1 MKPCGVP
8 RCSIVKIEGGKMA
21 SRNAKGRMI
30 YWKISYCKQLARC
43 STFSKLLFTWLIP
56 NTDDLGRMEGD
67 PEIIKGMVFPYDE
80 KTTVKQIRD
89 ALRELSKENLIIWY
103 QVDENYYIQ
112 FPNFS
117 LYQTLRKDRE
127 YKSDYPEPNDID
139 MTCHDMTGLVGQN
152 LREEKG
158 REEEE
163 KVSEVKENVPFS
175 DIQEMFN
182 RVCVSFPSIRTLSKG
197 RKDKIKTRWGEIKT
211 LETFE
216 QLCKRMEESSF
227 LKGKNNREWK
237 ATFDWLL
244 ENDNNW
250 VKVIEGNYAD
260 KVDKLGGFNNGY
272 AGSNGIPREETPRKP
287 KIQVVNM
294 FTEGGM

>member
-1 MKPCGVP
+1 
-8 RCSIVKIEGGKMA
+8 MA

-89 ALRELSKENLIIWY
+89 ALGELSKETLIIWY

-127 YKSDYPEPNDID
+127 YKSDYPEPNDVD
-139 MTCHDMTGLVGQN
+139 MTCHDMSRHDGQK
-152 LREEKG
+152 LREGKG
-158 REEEE
+158 REGEE
-163 KVSEVKENVPFS
+163 KVSEEKESIPFS

-182 RVCVSFPSIRTLSKG
+182 RICVSFPSIRTLSKG
-197 RKDKIKTRWGEIKT
+197 RKDKVRIRWGEIKS
-211 LETFE
+211 LDTFE
-216 QLCKRMEESSF
+216 QLCNRMEESSF
-227 LKGKNNREWK
+227 LKGKNDRGWK
-237 ATFDWLL
+237 ASFDWLL

-250 VKVIEGNYAD
+250 VKVIEGNY
-260 KVDKLGGFNNGY
+260 VDKLDKHGGVQNGHD
-272 AGSNGIPREETPRKP
+272 GSQGVSGADAQKKPR
-287 KIQVVNM
+287 IQVVNK
-294 FTEGGM
+294 FTQNL